1 MILGSNDIS
10 KVALNVY
17 GVVRP
22 CQCRRNPFGLRVR
35 SFLMI
40 LGSNDISKGGL
51 HVHGAKTT
59 LPRSYNQGN
68 LTQVVQND
76 LEGQ

>member
-1 MILGSNDIS
+1 
-10 KVALNVY
+10 
-17 GVVRP
+17 
-22 CQCRRNPFGLRVR
+22 
-35 SFLMI
+35 MI